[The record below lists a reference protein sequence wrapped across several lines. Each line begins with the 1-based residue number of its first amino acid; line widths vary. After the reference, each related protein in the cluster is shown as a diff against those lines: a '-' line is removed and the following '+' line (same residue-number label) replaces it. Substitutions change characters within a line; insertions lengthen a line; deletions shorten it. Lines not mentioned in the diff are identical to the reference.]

1 MRGWREKSPQ
11 HSLQVD
17 TVVVEMCLLGNR
29 MCSVMPVPIC
39 SSCVA
44 SFTPGSRLW

>member
-17 TVVVEMCLLGNR
+17 TVVVEMCLWGVEGAL
-29 MCSVMPVPIC
+29 
-39 SSCVA
+39 
-44 SFTPGSRLW
+44 